1 MTKDQNVSDWWQT
14 DIIEMEPGMIR
25 YRGYEIQD
33 LIGQTSFSQ
42 MIWLMVRGELPS
54 KEQSELLDVVLMS
67 AIEISFTAVS
77 DRICFLYFY
86 FHFSKNKPNQT
97 KRNITF

>member
-42 MIWLMVRGELPS
+42 MIW
-54 KEQSELLDVVLMS
+54 
-67 AIEISFTAVS
+67 
-77 DRICFLYFY
+77 
-86 FHFSKNKPNQT
+86 
-97 KRNITF
+97 